1 VTLAGNSATMRQTM
15 RQTCRDRLGGLWPAG
30 NFAGNTKWFGQYRPG
45 NRKLG
50 TRKLSARRF
59 AACRPA
65 AEPLVAADLV
75 AGTLSAGAEQ
85 RQRETILVYRDRL
98 VPRSELHFL
107 QRLYVGFERLEPIWV
122 GRRHDNGFADLGGR
136 SVLLGRDGAMGLID
150 RELFKHFGVLPGVP
164 DLPALHPKLVHAH
177 FGRSGALALPIAR
190 RLNLPLVVSF
200 YGGDATKD
208 KHYRRQWL
216 PTIFQRRLSELQT
229 EAALFLC
236 VSGFIRDQLLARGF
250 PSEKVFVQ
258 RSGVNL
264 DTPIDPGTDPGDP
277 GPAGYVMFAGRFV
290 EKKGVMYLIEAVRRL
305 EAIGRDVRLL
315 LVGAGPLEAELR
327 RATAALRHV
336 EFRGWMPNN
345 ELRRW
350 MRGALALCVPSV
362 HAADGDAEG
371 LPTVVIEAMAAGTPV
386 IGSHHAGIGEAI
398 EDERT
403 GFLVPEQDPDAIA
416 AAVRRLLDEPE
427 LRRRLGDNARSA
439 AVEHFDMFKQS
450 HRLEARLL
458 EVIAASHR

>member
-1 VTLAGNSATMRQTM
+1 
-15 RQTCRDRLGGLWPAG
+15 
-30 NFAGNTKWFGQYRPG
+30 
-45 NRKLG
+45 
-50 TRKLSARRF
+50 
-59 AACRPA
+59 
-65 AEPLVAADLV
+65 VAADL
-75 AGTLSAGAEQ
+75 ATSTLSAAPGAEQ
-85 RQRETILVYRDRL
+85 RQRDTILVYRDRL

-122 GRRHDNGFADLGGR
+122 GRRHDNGFADLDGR
-136 SVLLGRDGAMGLID
+136 SVLLGRDGVLGSID
-150 RELFKHFGVLPGVP
+150 RELFKHFGVLPPVP

-190 RLNLPLVVSF
+190 RLNVPLVVSF

-208 KHYRRQWL
+208 KHYQRQWL
-216 PTIFQRRLSELQT
+216 PTIYQRRLTELQT

-236 VSGFIRDQLLARGF
+236 VSAFIRDQLLARGF
-250 PSEKVFVQ
+250 PPEKVLVQ

-264 DTPIDPGTDPGDP
+264 DTPIEPGDP
-277 GPAGYVMFAGRFV
+277 APAGYVMFAGRFV
-290 EKKGVMYLIEAVRRL
+290 EKKGAMYLIEAVRRL
-305 EAIGRDVRLL
+305 EAMGRDVRLL

-327 RATAALRHV
+327 RATASLKHV

-386 IGSHHAGIGEAI
+386 IGSDHAGIGEAI
-398 EDERT
+398 EDART

-416 AAVRRLLDEPE
+416 AALRRLLDDPG
-427 LRRRLGDNARSA
+427 LRRQLGENARSA

-450 HRLEARLL
+450 RRLEARLL

>member
-1 VTLAGNSATMRQTM
+1 V
-15 RQTCRDRLGGLWPAG
+15 
-30 NFAGNTKWFGQYRPG
+30 
-45 NRKLG
+45 
-50 TRKLSARRF
+50 
-59 AACRPA
+59 
-65 AEPLVAADLV
+65 VAADLV
-75 AGTLSAGAEQ
+75 QPVVPRDARAALRRPQ
-85 RQRETILVYRDRL
+85 TILVYRDRL

-107 QRLYVGFERLEPIWV
+107 QRLYVGFEQLEPMWV
-122 GRRHDNGFADLGGR
+122 GRRHDDGFADLGGR
-136 SVLLGRDGAMGLID
+136 SVLLGRDGAMGMVD
-150 RELFKHFGVLPGVP
+150 RELFKHFGVLPAVP
-164 DLPALHPKLVHAH
+164 DLAALQPKLVHAH

-190 RLNLPLVVSF
+190 RLHVPLVVSF

-208 KHYRRQWL
+208 KHYRRQLL
-216 PTIFQRRLSELQT
+216 PTIYQRRLNELQT
-229 EAALFLC
+229 ETALFLC
-236 VSGFIRDQLLARGF
+236 VSAFIRDQLLARGF
-250 PSEKVFVQ
+250 PREKLFVQ

-264 DTPIDPGTDPGDP
+264 DTPIEAGDP
-277 GPAGYVMFAGRFV
+277 APPGYVMFAGRFV
-290 EKKGVMYLIEAVRRL
+290 EKKGVTYLIEAVRRL
-305 EAIGRDVRLL
+305 EAEGRDVRLL
-315 LVGAGPLEAELR
+315 LVGAGPLESELR
-327 RATAALRHV
+327 RATASLKHV

-403 GFLVPEQDPDAIA
+403 GFLVPEQDPNAIA
-416 AAVRRLLDEPE
+416 AALRRLLDDPG
-427 LRRRLGDNARSA
+427 LRRQLGENARSA

-458 EVIAASHR
+458 EVISVSEP